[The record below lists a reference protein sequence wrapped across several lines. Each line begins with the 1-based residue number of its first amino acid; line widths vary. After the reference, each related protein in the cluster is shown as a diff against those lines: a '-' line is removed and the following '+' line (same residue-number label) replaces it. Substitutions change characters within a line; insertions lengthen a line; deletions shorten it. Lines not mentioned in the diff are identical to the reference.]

1 MIIIGLADER
11 LFHKAMAGHFSH
23 GFKNPNVLDTAADKL
38 AFHHTVASCGKLH
51 ACPFFCVSL
60 SYEYKLKV
68 D

>member
-1 MIIIGLADER
+1 
-11 LFHKAMAGHFSH
+11 MAGHFAH
-23 GFKNPNVLDTAADKL
+23 GFKNPVILDAAAYKL

-51 ACPFFCVSL
+51 ACPFFCGSL